1 MHEEKTGFSEKPVFC
16 ALLSDR
22 GKIFPN
28 WSSQKIP
35 VRVKLIIDR
44 LCEESDPHDQ

>member
-1 MHEEKTGFSEKPVFC
+1 MPIHGPEERKIVRPSGK
-16 ALLSDR
+16 SDR
-22 GKIFPN
+22 GKIFLD

-35 VRVKLIIDR
+35 VRLKLIIDR